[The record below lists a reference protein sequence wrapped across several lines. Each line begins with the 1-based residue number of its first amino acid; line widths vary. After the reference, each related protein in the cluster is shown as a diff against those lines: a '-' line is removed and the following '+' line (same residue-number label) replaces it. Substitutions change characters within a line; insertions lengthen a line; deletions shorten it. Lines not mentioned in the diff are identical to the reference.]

1 MGNDFYR
8 FQTGK
13 FGCIALC
20 DGSLEYTLESMIT
33 NAPRA
38 DVQAYLLA
46 HDLSTEM
53 IATPFTYPYV
63 DTGKHKVLVDMGTGN
78 LFPTTGRILESMAKA
93 GIAPESIDSIFISH
107 AHPDHVG
114 GGVNDQDELI
124 FKNATYFICKN
135 EWDFWFSDNAS
146 NLTGEGFIT
155 IARQK
160 LAPLKERI
168 ILLEKEEEI
177 LPGVSVLFAPGH
189 TPGHM
194 VVSFQSEGE
203 QLLYTA
209 DTVLHPLHLERP
221 DWAPV
226 FDILPELAGVSK
238 HHIFDLAAMTKSLVL
253 GQHFPP
259 FPNLGYIVK
268 QEPGWRWQP
277 IKQSRM

>member
-1 MGNDFYR
+1 MSNDFYPFR
-8 FQTGK
+8 VGSFE
-13 FGCIALC
+13 CVALC
-20 DGSLEYTLESMIT
+20 DGNLEYTLESMVT
-33 NAPRA
+33 NAPRSA
-38 DVQAYLLA
+38 VQAYLQA
-46 HDLSTEM
+46 YGLSTEM
-53 IATPFTYPYV
+53 IATPFTYPYL

-78 LFPTTGRILESMAKA
+78 LFPTTGRMLESMGKA

-114 GGVNDQDELI
+114 GALNDEGQPI
-124 FKNATYFICKN
+124 FTNATYFISKD
-135 EWDFWFSDNAS
+135 EWDFWFSEQAA

-160 LAPLKERI
+160 LAPLREKI
-168 ILLEKEEEI
+168 ILLEKEKEI
-177 LPGVSVLFAPGH
+177 LPGVDVLFAPGH

-194 VVSFQSEGE
+194 VVSFRSEGE

-221 DWAPV
+221 DWFPV
-226 FDILPELAGVSK
+226 FDILPDLASVSK
-238 HHIFDLAAMTKSLVL
+238 NHIFDLAATTKSLVL

-268 QEPGWRWQP
+268 KETGWAWQP
-277 IKQSRM
+277 I

>member
-1 MGNDFYR
+1 MSNDFYPFR
-8 FQTGK
+8 VGSFE
-13 FGCIALC
+13 CVALC
-20 DGSLEYTLESMIT
+20 DGNLEYTLESMVT
-33 NAPRA
+33 NAPRSA
-38 DVQAYLLA
+38 VQAYLQA
-46 HDLSTEM
+46 YGLSTEM
-53 IATPFTYPYV
+53 IATPFTYPYL

-78 LFPTTGRILESMAKA
+78 LFPTTGRMLESMGKA

-114 GGVNDQDELI
+114 GALNDEGQPI
-124 FKNATYFICKN
+124 FTNATYFICKD
-135 EWDFWFSDNAS
+135 EWDFWFSEQAA

-160 LAPLKERI
+160 LAPLREKI
-168 ILLEKEEEI
+168 ILLEKEKEI
-177 LPGVSVLFAPGH
+177 LPGVDVLFAPGH

-194 VVSFQSEGE
+194 VVSFRSEGE

-221 DWAPV
+221 DWFPV
-226 FDILPELAGVSK
+226 FDILPDLASVSK
-238 HHIFDLAAMTKSLVL
+238 NHIFDLAATTKSLVL

-268 QEPGWRWQP
+268 KETGWAWQP
-277 IKQSRM
+277 I